1 MLKIRLR
8 RMGTRHRPFY
18 RIVVSDSRKV
28 PTASA
33 IDEVGHYDPRTEPEH
48 IQIDRERV
56 DHWVQQGAQLTPTVR
71 KLLKRQTHSAAESV

>member
-8 RMGTRHRPFY
+8 RMGSRHRPFY
-18 RIVVSDSRKV
+18 RVVVSDSRKS

-33 IDEVGHYDPRTEPEH
+33 IDEVGHYDPRPEPAQ
-48 IQIDRERV
+48 IRIDRERV

-71 KLLKRQTHSAAESV
+71 RLLKQQTHSAA